1 MSTMLE
7 KLFQGPP
14 LELTIYQPGSRYYG
28 LALADITLAD
38 GRTVRYLRRRFLPDP
53 SALVTTVVFRVVDGD
68 RLDNLSARYLGDPLA
83 AWRIADAN
91 GVLRMEE
98 VVEETGRR
106 VRSTLPEGVQGNPN
120 D

>member
-14 LELTIYQPGSRYYG
+14 LELTIYQAGSRYYG
-28 LALADITLAD
+28 LPLAEITLAD

-53 SALVTTVVFRVVDGD
+53 STLATTAVFLVSDGD
-68 RLDNLSARYLGDPLA
+68 RLDNLSARYLGDPMA

-91 GVLRMEE
+91 GVLRLEE

-106 VRSTLPEGVQGNPN
+106 VRITLPEGIQGNSN